1 MNKSQLVLQ
10 IASRMDSTK
19 PTAEAALNAVIESIA
34 ESLAKGEAVSLVGFG
49 TFNTAKRRSKVG
61 RNPKTG
67 DQMTIPETTVVKF
80 KPGKSLKEIVQV
92 KA

>member
-49 TFNTAKRRSKVG
+49 TFNTAKRPPKVG

-67 DQMTIPETTVVKF
+67 DQMTIPEKTVVKF
-80 KPGKSLKEIVQV
+80 KPGKSLKEIVQL